1 MVSRV
6 RVDPSTIPLIARR
19 LRVLREAV
27 AENQAEFCRRVGLS
41 QSAWNNYERER
52 ARISIEAAA
61 KIHEALKIPTDWIY
75 FGDTVVLEAVTPRQ
89 TVEAIR
95 AVEARDEAAQRNQDT

>member
-1 MVSRV
+1 MVRA
-6 RVDPSTIPLIARR
+6 RVDLNMIPLIARR

-61 KIHEALKIPTDWIY
+61 KIREALKIPTDWIY
-75 FGDTVVLEAVTPRQ
+75 FGDTVALEAVTPRQ
-89 TVEAIR
+89 TIEAIR
-95 AVEARDEAAQRNQDT
+95 AVEARDEAAMRSPDP

>member
-1 MVSRV
+1 MSRV
-6 RVDPSTIPLIARR
+6 RVDPNTIPLIARR

-27 AENQAEFCRRVGLS
+27 AGNQAEFCRRVGIS
-41 QSAWNNYERER
+41 QTAWNNYERGR
-52 ARISIEAAA
+52 ARLSINAAT
-61 KIHEALKIPTDWIY
+61 KIREALKIPTDWIY

-95 AVEARDEAAQRNQDT
+95 AVEVRDEAAERDRDP